1 MLDGNRRIVSTLEFQ
16 GGVLPTA
23 GTRTHLHPPP
33 ALPGHTGTSVLSVET
48 RSPGASLCNPKHHHK
63 RDGSGCRRGVV
74 KQPHAVP
81 RGLAAC
87 RGRRRQAGR
96 QAAQADASNSRGEH
110 AGKGRHEDGHELQ
123 LHPVRMAPHGARTVF
138 KGHGVHRPLLH
149 LGHSLLHPERSPGA
163 QSPPHGIAKCQSVR
177 EKPSPQ
183 DPSGKSPV
191 ADGVCCLNTTEDRLS
206 LPLPAVLAQSSGSAA
221 SDPAA

>member
-1 MLDGNRRIVSTLEFQ
+1 MVGKNLTGKEESTLRWPVVSVLDGNRRIVSTLEFQ

-81 RGLAAC
+81 RGLAA
-87 RGRRRQAGR
+87 GRVQGQEAAGR
-96 QAAQADASNSRGEH
+96 QAGGTGRCVQQPRGACWEGQA
-110 AGKGRHEDGHELQ
+110 
-123 LHPVRMAPHGARTVF
+123 
-138 KGHGVHRPLLH
+138 
-149 LGHSLLHPERSPGA
+149 
-163 QSPPHGIAKCQSVR
+163 
-177 EKPSPQ
+177 
-183 DPSGKSPV
+183 
-191 ADGVCCLNTTEDRLS
+191 
-206 LPLPAVLAQSSGSAA
+206 
-221 SDPAA
+221 